1 MNVVGVKGKTAVVTG
16 AAGGLGTA
24 CALKLAEAGANVVAA
39 DINYEAA
46 QRIAAQV
53 QELGVKGKAVKF
65 DATSEDEA
73 FSLVN
78 STVKEFGQLDIM
90 VNCAGLGL
98 IKPLPDFTYEEICK
112 LVDVN
117 LKGVIFCCKAAVI
130 HMIPRKEGK
139 IVNFSSSGAKVGL
152 PGCAVYAATKAGVIA
167 LTHTLAR
174 EVAEHNIN
182 VNAVSPGMIRTPM
195 WEGQLNFMTGNGPES
210 AKAEIF
216 NGMISGL
223 IPLKRPQEPD
233 DIANMV
239 LYLSSDLGKNITGQ
253 TFNIDGG
260 AVIY

>member
-1 MNVVGVKGKTAVVTG
+1 MGVKGKVAVVTG
-16 AAGGLGTA
+16 AGGGLGTA
-24 CALKLAEAGANVVAA
+24 CALKLAEAGANVVVA

-46 QRIAAQV
+46 KRIAEQV
-53 QELGVKGKAVKF
+53 QGLGVLGKALKF
-65 DATSEDEA
+65 DATLEDEA

-78 STVKEFGQLDIM
+78 STVEEFGNLDIM
-90 VNCAGLGL
+90 VNCAGIGL
-98 IKPLPDFTYEEICK
+98 IKPLPDFSNEEICK
-112 LVDVN
+112 MIDIN
-117 LKGVIFCCKAAVI
+117 LKGVLFCCKAAI
-130 HMIPRKEGK
+130 KHMIPRKEGK
-139 IVNFSSSGAKVGL
+139 IVNFSSCGAKMGL
-152 PGCAVYAATKAGVIA
+152 PGCVVYAATKAGVIA
-167 LTHTLAR
+167 ITHTLAR

-195 WEGQLNFMTGNGPES
+195 WENQLNFMTGNGPQDT
-210 AKAEIF
+210 KDEIF
-216 NGMISGL
+216 NGWISGM